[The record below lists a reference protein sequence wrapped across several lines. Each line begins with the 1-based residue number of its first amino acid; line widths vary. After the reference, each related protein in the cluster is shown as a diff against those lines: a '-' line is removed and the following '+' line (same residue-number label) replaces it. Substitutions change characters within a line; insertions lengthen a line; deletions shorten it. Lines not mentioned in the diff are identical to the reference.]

1 MSSVISFVISLCLI
15 LQIWKNVLS
24 KFKLNES
31 KHGLNYIYMTMAWSN
46 PGSSDE
52 RESQPQTCSLSLRRL
67 TWARQ
72 ATTLLLSHTCY
83 ILKTHMTLYLLGHVW
98 AEAAGIYCM
107 KNFRYCLWQ
116 RLYPQSLHP
125 STSIW
130 KLRISDANSC
140 SFNLFILINY
150 VSGTMIRGTLIRG
163 LKSP

>member
-52 RESQPQTCSLSLRRL
+52 RESQPQTCSLSFRRL
-67 TWARQ
+67 AWARQ

-83 ILKTHMTLYLLGHVW
+83 ILKTHMTLYLLGHVCSRSGRHILYEKIFGTVYDKDSTLNHSIRLQVYGNLEFQTPTPV
-98 AEAAGIYCM
+98 ASIY
-107 KNFRYCLWQ
+107 
-116 RLYPQSLHP
+116 LY
-125 STSIW
+125 
-130 KLRISDANSC
+130 
-140 SFNLFILINY
+140 
-150 VSGTMIRGTLIRG
+150 
-163 LKSP
+163 